1 MSLAKTLVADVGGTN
16 TRLAL
21 ADENGVISGSTRRY
35 TNTAVQGFSHAVST
49 YLSAQ
54 SGTKPTAM
62 CVAIAGP
69 VTKGHGQLT
78 NRQDWQFDA
87 CELSKTLSIPRVIL
101 INDLAALG
109 YALPDLPPRV
119 IHQIGG
125 ATAQN
130 SQALIVGVAT
140 GFNVSLCQN
149 GQVYE
154 AELGHASLPSSVM
167 DVIRAKVG
175 GGADTF
181 KSVESLFSG
190 GGLEN
195 LHVLLGNAP
204 LTAIEITGQQNET
217 LALFTQALGV
227 MCRELT
233 YQYMPLGGL
242 YFNGSLARAVLEGQ
256 GAQDIAKHAAQD
268 TAFAGRFG
276 QVPLFLITEDTA
288 ALYGCARYLR
298 LNPS

>member
-1 MSLAKTLVADVGGTN
+1 MSIGATLVADVGGTN

-21 ADENGVISGSTRRY
+21 ADANGLITGSTQRY
-35 TNTAVQGFSHAVST
+35 ANTAVQGFSAAVST
-49 YLSAQ
+49 YLATQ
-54 SGTKPTAM
+54 SNTKPTAM

-69 VTKGHGQLT
+69 VTNGHGQLT

-87 CELSKTLSIPRVIL
+87 CALSQTLTIPRVTL

-130 SQALIVGVAT
+130 TQALVVGVAT

-167 DVIRAKVG
+167 EILRAKI
-175 GGADTF
+175 GAHANGYT
-181 KSVESLFSG
+181 SVEALFSG
-190 GGLEN
+190 KGLEQ
-195 LHVLLGNAP
+195 LHQLLGHAP
-204 LTAIEITGQQNET
+204 LSAVDITSQKGPT

-242 YFNGSLARAVLEGQ
+242 YFNGSLARAVLQGQ
-256 GAQDIAKHAAQD
+256 GAQDIAMHAAQD

-276 QVPLFLITEDTA
+276 QVPLYLITEDTA

-298 LNPS
+298 LNAG

>member
-1 MSLAKTLVADVGGTN
+1 MTTEITLVADVGGTN

-21 ADENGVISGSTRRY
+21 ADANGLIADSTQRY
-35 TNTAVQGFSHAVST
+35 ANAQVRCFSTAVRT
-49 YLSAQ
+49 YLQAQ
-54 SGTKPTAM
+54 QGIRPTAI

-78 NRQDWQFDA
+78 NLKDWQFDA
-87 CELSKTLSIPRVIL
+87 CTLAESLAIPRVIL

-130 SQALIVGVAT
+130 DQALIVGVAT

-154 AELGHASLPSSVM
+154 SELGHASLPNSVM
-167 DVIRAKVG
+167 ETLRAKIG
-175 GGADTF
+175 KAANAFTT
-181 KSVESLFSG
+181 VESLFSG
-190 GGLEN
+190 GGLEQ
-195 LHVLLGNAP
+195 LHQQLGHAP
-204 LTAIEITGQQNET
+204 KPATEITTDDNGT
-217 LALFTQALGV
+217 RALFTQALGV

-242 YFNGSLARAVLEGQ
+242 YFNGSLARAVLQGQ
-256 GAQDIAKHAAQD
+256 GAENIATQAAQD
-268 TAFAGRFG
+268 KLFAGRFG
-276 QVPLFLITEDTA
+276 QVPLYLITEDTA